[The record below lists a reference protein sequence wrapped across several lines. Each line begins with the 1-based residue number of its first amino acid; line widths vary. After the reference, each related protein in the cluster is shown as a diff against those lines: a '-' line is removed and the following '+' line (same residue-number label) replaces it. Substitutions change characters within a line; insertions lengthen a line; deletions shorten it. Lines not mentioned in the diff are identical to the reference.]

1 MKKFLAAL
9 SAVAILATGVIVPSA
24 PAAADGYYRDYGR
37 HGHYR
42 GHYRGGYRDHYRH
55 RGYRHHGGGDALA
68 AGAIGLGVGALI
80 GSAIAA
86 DRPSYSD
93 RGSYQILEGPVEYGR
108 PAPVYR
114 APYDRT
120 AACYARYRTYDA
132 SSNTFIGNDGRAH
145 PCRL

>member
-1 MKKFLAAL
+1 MKKFIAAIGAF
-9 SAVAILATGVIVPSA
+9 AVIATGVIAPAA

-42 GHYRGGYRDHYRH
+42 GYDGYRGDNWRYREHRRH
-55 RGYRHHGGGDALA
+55 RGGGDALA

-80 GSAIAA
+80 GSAIAS
-86 DRPSYSD
+86 DRPVYRD
-93 RGSYQILEGPVEYGR
+93 RGSYQVLEGPVEYGR

-114 APYDRT
+114 QSYDRT

-132 SSNTFIGNDGRAH
+132 RSDTFIGNDGRAH
-145 PCRL
+145 RCRL

>member
-9 SAVAILATGVIVPSA
+9 GAVAILATGVVVPSA

-37 HGHYR
+37 SNYYR
-42 GHYRGGYRDHYRH
+42 GDRWRH
-55 RGYRHHGGGDALA
+55 RGHHRHGGDALA

-86 DRPSYSD
+86 DRPTYYD

-114 APYDRT
+114 APYDHT

-132 SSNTFIGNDGRAH
+132 RSDTFIGNDGRARR
-145 PCRL
+145 CRL